1 MRSKLVAALALAALC
16 SACGDDAGTG
26 TTEPPATVE
35 EYCAILA
42 GAHERASE
50 ETIDML
56 LDLDFPG
63 AAAVL
68 EPIERREVSAED
80 FQALADY
87 NLATCG
93 VEFP

>member
-1 MRSKLVAALALAALC
+1 MRSKITVAVLLSVL
-16 SACGDDAGTG
+16 SQGCGDDNIGG
-26 TTEPPATVE
+26 TTEAPATVE
-35 EYCAILA
+35 EYCAVLA
-42 GAHERASE
+42 GAHERASS

-63 AAAVL
+63 AAELL

-87 NLATCG
+87 NEVTCG
-93 VEFP
+93 VLFP

>member
-1 MRSKLVAALALAALC
+1 MRSKTTVVVLLALLFPG
-16 SACGDDAGTG
+16 CGDDDAGG

-35 EYCAILA
+35 EYCAILD
-42 GAHERASE
+42 GAHQRASE

-63 AAAVL
+63 ARNVL

-80 FQALADY
+80 FQTLADY